1 MYLFGESSG
10 SGGFGFILFV
20 IIMVMGMRQWCK
32 WLKGN
37 AVLRGAAK
45 KGALSILGR
54 LLKK

>member
-1 MYLFGESSG
+1 MFLFAEETG

-20 IIMVMGMRQWCK
+20 IIMMIGMRQWCI

-45 KGALSILGR
+45 KGALSLLGR